1 MRKHGGQQQHPGSNS
16 GLLLYEQSDANPLA
30 LGLALGLGSGIGSS
44 GLDTRL
50 REGRFFLVVSLI
62 S

>member
-30 LGLALGLGSGIGSS
+30 LGLALGSGIGSS